1 MLWICLCS
9 RNIRDMSIKKQII
22 LDEKDYD
29 ELVNRANLN
38 DSEIKN
44 IIANALT
51 TAIEKTKRDDN
62 KLIVKYWILLV
73 FIILFVLRWG
83 I

>member
-1 MLWICLCS
+1 
-9 RNIRDMSIKKQII
+9 MSIKKQII

-44 IIANALT
+44 IIANAVT
-51 TAIEKTKRDDN
+51 AAIEKK
-62 KLIVKYWILLV
+62 KEM
-73 FIILFVLRWG
+73 IIS
-83 I
+83 

>member
-1 MLWICLCS
+1 
-9 RNIRDMSIKKQII
+9 MSIKKQII

-73 FIILFVLRWG
+73 FITLFVFCDGAYRWMVD

>member
-1 MLWICLCS
+1 
-9 RNIRDMSIKKQII
+9 MSIKKQII

-62 KLIVKYWILLV
+62 KL
-73 FIILFVLRWG
+73 R
-83 I
+83 

>member
-1 MLWICLCS
+1 
-9 RNIRDMSIKKQII
+9 MSIKKQII

-73 FIILFVLRWG
+73 FIILFVFAMGHIGGWLTFNL
-83 I
+83 ID

>member
-1 MLWICLCS
+1 
-9 RNIRDMSIKKQII
+9 MSIKKQII

-44 IIANALT
+44 IIANAVT
-51 TAIEKTKRDDN
+51 AAIEKTKR
-62 KLIVKYWILLV
+62 
-73 FIILFVLRWG
+73 FIILFVFVMGHTGGWL
-83 I
+83 IFNLID

>member
-1 MLWICLCS
+1 
-9 RNIRDMSIKKQII
+9 MSIKKKII

-44 IIANALT
+44 IIANAVT
-51 TAIEKTKRDDN
+51 AAIEKTKRDDN
-62 KLIVKYWILLV
+62 KIIVRYWILLV
-73 FIILFVLRWG
+73 FITLFVFVMGHTGGWL
-83 I
+83 IFNLID